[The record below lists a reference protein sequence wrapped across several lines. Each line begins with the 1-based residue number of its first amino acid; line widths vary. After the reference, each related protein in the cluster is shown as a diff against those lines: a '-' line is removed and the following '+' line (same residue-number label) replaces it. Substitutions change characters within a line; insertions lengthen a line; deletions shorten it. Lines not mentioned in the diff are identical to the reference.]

1 MVVNAIIF
9 LSIWYHHRH
18 IHFISIFFLFYSR
31 IVTDMASGSPFKLII
46 LLIWPHYSFPVSL
59 LLHNK
64 MFQLHP
70 FNISLVIKFSFNP
83 FSSLYYPRNVK
94 QRSKYVTVSWCL
106 DFSLA
111 FSKSKSQVND
121 CSIGKSFRNWSQEAK
136 MKGLGNWDLK
146 GKKVN
151 GMCVSDLAST
161 VGSILNL
168 TGACLVERNIHFLRT
183 VHWGK
188 GSWVINFIFSLIE
201 EH

>member
-1 MVVNAIIF
+1 MHALFSVFWQPLLNLEVNVSHFQWWWMPLFSSVFGIIIDTYILF
-9 LSIWYHHRH
+9 QFSFFFILKLSQIW
-18 IHFISIFFLFYSR
+18 SVGALSSSLFFWY
-31 IVTDMASGSPFKLII
+31 DLII
-46 LLIWPHYSFPVSL
+46 LFLFPCCSTIR
-59 LLHNK
+59 

-136 MKGLGNWDLK
+136 MKGLGNWDIK
-146 GKKVN
+146 GKKVK
-151 GMCVSDLAST
+151 GM
-161 VGSILNL
+161 
-168 TGACLVERNIHFLRT
+168 LVT
-183 VHWGK
+183 
-188 GSWVINFIFSLIE
+188 
-201 EH
+201 